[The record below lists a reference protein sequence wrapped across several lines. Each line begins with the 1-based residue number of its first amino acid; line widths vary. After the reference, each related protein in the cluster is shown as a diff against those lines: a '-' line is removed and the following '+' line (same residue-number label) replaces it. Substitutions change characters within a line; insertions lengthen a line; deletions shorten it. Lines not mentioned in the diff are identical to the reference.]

1 MWFWLFLGS
10 VFINLVFVFYIRWLL
25 KSIVSIN
32 EDITSIDNLIKIF
45 QTHLKTIY
53 EMEMFYGDETLQS
66 LLKHTT
72 ELSNRLEGLDLLV
85 NEEQNDLTEDR
96 EDAST

>member
-10 VFINLVFVFYIRWLL
+10 VVINLVSAFYIRWLL
-25 KSIVSIN
+25 KNIVSIN
-32 EDITSIDNLIKIF
+32 EDIVSIDNLIKVF
-45 QTHLKTIY
+45 QTHLKSIY

-72 ELSNRLEGLDLLV
+72 ELSGRLEGLDLLV
-85 NEEQNDLTEDR
+85 DEEENPE
-96 EDAST
+96 EDAADASA

>member
-10 VFINLVFVFYIRWLL
+10 VVVNLISAFYIRWLL

-32 EDITSIDNLIKIF
+32 EDIISIDNLIKVF
-45 QTHLKTIY
+45 QTHLKAIY

-66 LLKHTT
+66 LLNHTT
-72 ELSNRLEGLDLLV
+72 ELSNRLGGLDLLV
-85 NEEQNDLTEDR
+85 NEEDPTKEEVTDG
-96 EDAST
+96 DS

>member
-10 VFINLVFVFYIRWLL
+10 IFINLVSALYIRWLL
-25 KSIVSIN
+25 KSIVLIN
-32 EDITSIDNLIKIF
+32 EDVVSIENLIKVF

-85 NEEQNDLTEDR
+85 NEEEPLEEEVKDGDT
-96 EDAST
+96 

>member
-10 VFINLVFVFYIRWLL
+10 VVVNLISAFYIRWLL

-32 EDITSIDNLIKIF
+32 EDIISIDNLIKVF
-45 QTHLKTIY
+45 QTHLKAIY

-66 LLKHTT
+66 LLNHTT

-85 NEEQNDLTEDR
+85 NEEDPTKEEVTDG
-96 EDAST
+96 DS

>member
-10 VFINLVFVFYIRWLL
+10 IFINLVSALYIRWLL
-25 KSIVSIN
+25 KSIVLIN
-32 EDITSIDNLIKIF
+32 EDVVSIENLIKVF

-85 NEEQNDLTEDR
+85 NEGEPLEEEIKDGDT
-96 EDAST
+96 

>member
-1 MWFWLFLGS
+1 MWFWLFLVS
-10 VFINLVFVFYIRWLL
+10 IFINLVSALYIRWLL
-25 KSIVSIN
+25 KSIVLIN
-32 EDITSIDNLIKIF
+32 EDVVSIENLIKVF

-85 NEEQNDLTEDR
+85 NEEEPLEEETK
-96 EDAST
+96 DADT